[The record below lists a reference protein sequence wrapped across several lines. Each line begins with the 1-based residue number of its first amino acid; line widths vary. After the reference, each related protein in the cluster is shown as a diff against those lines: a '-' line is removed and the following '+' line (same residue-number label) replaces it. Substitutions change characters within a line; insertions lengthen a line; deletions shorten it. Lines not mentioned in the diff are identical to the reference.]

1 MKIKLGKGKI
11 NIERLSLWCGGELF
25 GNGVDIEYVCTD
37 SREVDGS
44 TLFVVSVGERV
55 DGHNYMLSAAKNG
68 CRAFLCQRI
77 PDELKNSELSYTA
90 IVVENSID
98 ALAKISEE
106 YIREL
111 SIKTVA
117 VTGSVGK
124 TTTKEFIYAV
134 LSSTASV
141 HKTKAN
147 HNSTVGMP
155 MSMLEADER
164 YDLSVVE
171 MGMSGFGEIELMSR
185 VARPSV
191 ACITNIGSSHLELL
205 LTRENICRAKL
216 EIISGMDDGGTVII
230 NGDEPL
236 LTSADLGNK
245 RRVLVGIGNKACD
258 IKATNMRY
266 GDDGSVFDVEAYGKT
281 YENVEI
287 SVIGKQ
293 FVYASL
299 FAIAVGLEMG
309 IPEGNI
315 IKGLK
320 NFKNAD
326 MRQNIYE
333 VAGITIIE
341 DCYNASPESMRAAI
355 EVLRTLSVSK
365 KNARMTALL
374 GDMRELGENS
384 KALHKEIGQYFAD
397 RGGSLLMAIG
407 ELGGD
412 IALGALE
419 GGMNENMI
427 YMTAD
432 YQNCEMIGNTLYD
445 LLCEGDILLVKASR
459 AIGAEKIVEY
469 LKSKLIKK

>member
-1 MKIKLGKGKI
+1 MKIKLGKGTI
-11 NIERLSLWCGGELF
+11 SIEKLCLWCGGALY
-25 GNGVDIEYVCTD
+25 GDTANIEYVCTD
-37 SREVDGS
+37 SREVCEK

-77 PDELKNSELSYTA
+77 PDELKNSGLGYTA
-90 IVVENSID
+90 VVVDDSIE

-106 YIREL
+106 YIKEL
-111 SIKTVA
+111 SLRTVA

-134 LSSTASV
+134 LSEAFSV

-147 HNSTVGMP
+147 HNSTIGMP
-155 MSMLEADER
+155 MSMLEADGT
-164 YDLSVVE
+164 YDVSVVE

-185 VARPSV
+185 VAKPKVSCV
-191 ACITNIGSSHLELL
+191 TNIGSSHLELL
-205 LTRENICRAKL
+205 LTRENICKAKL

-245 RRVLVGIGNKACD
+245 KRVLVGISNGDCG
-258 IKATNMRY
+258 IKAKNMRY
-266 GDDGSVFDVEAYGKT
+266 CDDGSVFDIEAYGKV
-281 YENVEI
+281 YRDVEI

-299 FAIAVGLEMG
+299 FAFAVGMEMG
-309 IPEGNI
+309 ISEEKI

-333 VAGITIIE
+333 VSGITIIE

-355 EVLRTLSVSK
+355 DVLKTLSVSK
-365 KNARMTALL
+365 KNARMIALL

-384 KALHKEIGQYFAD
+384 RELHKEIGQYFAKS
-397 RGGSLLMAIG
+397 GGKLLMAIG
-407 ELGGD
+407 ELGTD
-412 IALGALE
+412 IALGALD
-419 GGMNENMI
+419 GGMRENKI

-432 YQNCEMIGNTLYD
+432 YQNTKMMGNTLFD
-445 LLCEGDILLVKASR
+445 LLKTGDILLVKASR
-459 AIGAEKIVEY
+459 AIGAERIVEY
-469 LKSKLIKK
+469 LKSKLIKE